1 MAPSGGKWH
10 ILGSSHQDNKFTPQ
24 IQKTTN
30 SAGEVLIN
38 IETGAVTNDKAITG
52 GGGVVPDTYNIKT
65 KACIW

>member
-38 IETGAVTNDKAITG
+38 IETAAVTNDKAITG
-52 GGGVVPDTYNIKT
+52 GGG
-65 KACIW
+65 